1 MDLPFNKRT
10 TGAGVRFLARMPA
23 PTLIL
28 LLLVPLA
35 LGGCSYFRGGAPSP
49 AFAATSND
57 SDAPKTELITPAL
70 IAAEKKKR
78 ESVVS
83 QDLSKLVVANP
94 PSYTIDRGDI
104 LSIVVWDHPELGGT
118 VGTPATGASELSSTG
133 TSPSGFVVDHEGR
146 VQFPFAGMLKLA
158 GLTEDQ
164 ARDLLASKLARYIAN
179 PNVTLR
185 VQAYRS
191 KRIYIDGEVRAPGL
205 QAINDIP
212 MTLMEAL
219 NRAGGL
225 LPTADQSRLALERGK
240 ERYSIDLSELVQKG
254 INPGNILL
262 QPGDV
267 VRVHS
272 RDESKVFV
280 SGEVVTPRA
289 LIMHNGRL
297 TLNEAL
303 GESGGVSPLSG
314 DARQIYV
321 VRKTTEGTRVY
332 QLDARTNGAMAMAEG
347 FELSPKDVVYVAASP
362 LANWHR
368 NLSLLIPG
376 ALTSAVGVTTKP

>member
-1 MDLPFNKRT
+1 MALP
-10 TGAGVRFLARMPA
+10 A
-23 PTLIL
+23 
-28 LLLVPLA
+28 A
-35 LGGCSYFRGGAPSP
+35 LFGCANLSGSP
-49 AFAATSND
+49 AARPASGTAFN
-57 SDAPKTELITPAL
+57 APATELITPQL
-70 IAAEKKKR
+70 IAAEQQKR
-78 ESVVS
+78 EAVVT
-83 QDLSKLVVANP
+83 QDLSRLVVPNP

-104 LSIVVWDHPELGGT
+104 LSIVVWDHPELGGIAVT
-118 VGTPATGASELSSTG
+118 PTSGGAEPAAPGTP
-133 TSPSGFVVDHEGR
+133 PSGFVVDHEGR
-146 VQFPFAGMLKLA
+146 VQFPFAGALKLA

-164 ARDLLASKLARYIAN
+164 ARDHLASKLARYIAN

-191 KRIYIDGEVRAPGL
+191 KRVYIDGEVKSPGL

-225 LPTADQSRLALERGK
+225 LPTADQSRLVLERGE
-240 ERYSIDLSELVQKG
+240 ERYRLDMRELVQKG
-254 INPGNILL
+254 INPGNVMLA
-262 QPGDV
+262 PGDV

-289 LIMHNGRL
+289 LTMHNGRL

-321 VRKTTEGTRVY
+321 VRKSPEGIRVY
-332 QLDARTNGAMAMAEG
+332 QLDARITGAMAMAEG
-347 FELSPKDVVYVAASP
+347 FELHPKDVVYVAASP

>member
-1 MDLPFNKRT
+1 MELPLNNRT
-10 TGAGVRFLARMPA
+10 TRAGALLAWC
-23 PTLIL
+23 
-28 LLLVPLA
+28 LA
-35 LGGCSYFRGGAPSP
+35 LSGCGVFHSNAKNNPVGGPAAGAP
-49 AFAATSND
+49 A
-57 SDAPKTELITPAL
+57 TELITPQL
-70 IAAEKKKR
+70 IAAEQKKR
-78 ESVVS
+78 EAVVS
-83 QDLSKLVVANP
+83 QDLSKLVVQNP

-118 VGTPATGASELSSTG
+118 VGTPQSGAAELVSSGAPPT
-133 TSPSGFVVDHEGR
+133 GFVVDHEGR
-146 VQFPFAGMLKLA
+146 VQFPFAGALKLA

-164 ARDLLASKLARYIAN
+164 ARDLLASKLARYIAT

-185 VQAYRS
+185 VAAYRS
-191 KRIYIDGEVRAPGL
+191 KRVYIDGEVKSPGL

-225 LPTADQSRLALERGK
+225 LPTADQSRLALERGD
-240 ERYSIDLSELVQKG
+240 ERYRIDLRELVQKG
-254 INPGNILL
+254 INPGNIMLA
-262 QPGDV
+262 PGDV

-289 LIMHNGRL
+289 LTMHNGRL

-321 VRKTTEGTRVY
+321 VRKTSEGIRVY
-332 QLDARTNGAMAMAEG
+332 QLDARITGSMALAEG
-347 FELSPKDVVYVAASP
+347 FDLNPKDVVYVAASP